1 MRRSNSTT
9 SFSIINNLEEIQQCE
24 NNIIMFGR
32 IGHGKTTLLNKACNT
47 NFKTAESGYSCT
59 RDIQYAYTIKG
70 NMAII
75 DFPGLG
81 STKDTV
87 DHLKIQKNTLK
98 VIPVRMIC
106 FVIKYD
112 NRYCDLIQE
121 LSTMLSIFYNY
132 IDNITIIVTHSENA
146 KLVEKEEIKA
156 IFDQPNFSIKN
167 FMFTTKDCPTPLSL
181 CSQLEA
187 LKNKMK
193 NIPNMILQTR
203 DFLATVKNIF
213 DFTVAQE
220 RSNYENEFDETLINF
235 KKEFKNAKDDD
246 LKRAIFFAFKDF
258 KEDLVE
264 RYSKKVRAK
273 KADINSLVTEVII
286 FNNIIFNKFNE
297 FRMEVQSQIKIQSNN
312 YNNEFNKFKKCPHCG
327 QIWFKIKGCD
337 SMVCGRRS
345 TLKDKICG
353 RFKSY
358 IVEYIGKKIKI
369 ICNEKENNDF
379 GNDSE
384 IVGLTE
390 DEKKKNITL
399 ESQGKVKISPVGCG
413 KSFKW
418 NDNLINDCTDEILR
432 QLNEISVSDY
442 DSAVRSIADR
452 LGETEL

>member
-1 MRRSNSTT
+1 
-9 SFSIINNLEEIQQCE
+9 
-24 NNIIMFGR
+24 MFGQ

-47 NFKTAESGYSCT
+47 YFKTAESGFSCT

-70 NMAII
+70 NMIII

-112 NRYCDLIQE
+112 NRYDRLIQD

-132 IDNITIIVTHSENA
+132 KDNITIIVTHSEKA
-146 KLVEKEEIKA
+146 KTKEKEEIKA

-167 FMFTTKDCPTPLSL
+167 FMFTTKDYPTPLNL
-181 CSQLEA
+181 CTQLET

-213 DFTVAQE
+213 DFTVAEE
-220 RSNYENEFDETLINF
+220 RNNYENEFDETLIYF
-235 KKEFKNAKDDD
+235 KEEFKNAKDDD

-312 YNNEFNKFKKCPHCG
+312 YNNEFNKFKRCPHCG
-327 QIWFKIKGCD
+327 QIWFKIKGCN
-337 SMVCGRRS
+337 SMVCGKRS

-353 RFKSY
+353 RYKNY

-369 ICNEKENNDF
+369 SCNEKENNDF
-379 GNDSE
+379 GDDSE

-413 KSFKW
+413 KPFKW
-418 NDNLINDCTDEILR
+418 NDNLVNDCTDEILR
-432 QLNEISVSDY
+432 KLNEISVSDY
-442 DSAVRSIADR
+442 DSAVRSIADK